1 MRALMLLVSL
11 LTLVAC
17 VHVAHYP
24 ESWEAI
30 SPDARSTNCADI
42 VGTYQNKG
50 ENADGRAVLL
60 ANWLDPTLNQWNT
73 PERTR
78 VAHELA
84 SAQRVE
90 LALTHVALQVTAI
103 GAGTRRQ
110 WSYRYACRQGKVH
123 IPRQGDMSGD
133 NVALIG
139 SDAIDLY
146 RAKSHLVVNRHG
158 AWAGVAMLIPVIGY
172 DSAWARFSLE
182 ENTEPGAPQ

>member
-1 MRALMLLVSL
+1 MRALMLLACPL
-11 LTLVAC
+11 ALVAC

-24 ESWEAI
+24 KSWEAI
-30 SPDARSTNCADI
+30 SPDARPTNCADI
-42 VGTYQNKG
+42 AATYQNKG
-50 ENADGRAVLL
+50 ENEDGREVLL
-60 ANWLDPTLNQWNT
+60 ATWLDPTLNQWNT

-78 VAHELA
+78 VEHQLA
-84 SAQRVE
+84 SAQRIE
-90 LALTHVALQVTAI
+90 LTLTHVALQVAAI

-110 WSYRYACRQGKVH
+110 WSYRYACRRGKVH

-158 AWAGVAMLIPVIGY
+158 AWVGVAMLIPVSGY
-172 DSAWARFSLE
+172 DSTWARFPLK
-182 ENTEPGAPQ
+182 ENTEPDAPQ